1 MAVSESPQSA
11 VSAATPFSPRK
22 RGKPTAKGAGVILQ
36 FVYGDKEVLWPTPAT
51 FLVSGRAHADMLQQD
66 ARLAAQEATGVDA
79 SQVRL
84 QTRDLA
90 ACQGKLCDLN
100 ERNWEAGRPYL
111 LQVFVTGPRV
121 EEASLSAAVGPRVL
135 PASSGSSQPE
145 ARAVTVY
152 SGSQTEG
159 CIDIRILY
167 TNYLDDVI
175 ARSYRVRVSQPLRWV
190 FDDFAGFM
198 MRPLDTFEFRVDERQ
213 ITAMDT
219 ATRLHGG
226 LALANDAVIDVGDI
240 EGWIHTDDARLD
252 DPK

>member
-1 MAVSESPQSA
+1 MAVSESPQRA

-22 RGKPTAKGAGVILQ
+22 RGRPTAKGAGVILQ
-36 FVYGDKEVLWPTPAT
+36 FVYDSKEVLWPTPAT
-51 FLVSGRAHADMLQQD
+51 FPIKWQSDLHRD

-79 SQVRL
+79 GQVRL

-135 PASSGSSQPE
+135 PASSGLSQPE

-167 TNYLDDVI
+167 TNYLEDVI

-190 FDDFAGFM
+190 FDDFAEFM
-198 MRPLDTFEFRVDERQ
+198 MRPLDTFEFRVDGRQ

-219 ATRLHGG
+219 ARG
-226 LALANDAVIDVGDI
+226 LALANDAVIDVDDI
-240 EGWIHTDDARLD
+240 EDWIYTDDARLD